1 MYRSGTQILL
11 IAAMVIAGAVAPMVR
26 ASLSCCIG
34 NSNHAARQ
42 IALATDAQPDLAGC
56 GSCCMSDGVAT
67 SDGAPS
73 EQTDH
78 DPQNPSDPCG
88 DDCGCTLCRVMA
100 SATTALVDGPCIV
113 SFAHSSEIAFADPDQ
128 VFARDT
134 AFGLLRPPQA

>member
-26 ASLSCCIG
+26 ASLSCCMG
-34 NSNHAARQ
+34 NNHAAQQ
-42 IALATDAQPDLAGC
+42 ITLATDAQPDLAGC

-100 SATTALVDGPCIV
+100 SATTALVDGPSIV